1 MASFNIPTLAP
12 RTAAYASAA
21 AWSFNFLCQMYGM
34 LSTPNMKDIAV
45 KYHAFL
51 SPLPIAI
58 AVFFFPQTI
67 LQVYWIYRLYKQS
80 SATSSP
86 LGDADGHD
94 DLNDLSGP
102 DQEDDE
108 EAVPY
113 APFFILGNISI
124 GLWMVF
130 WNGEH
135 LILSD
140 ILVNINS
147 ASQLYYCFAR
157 LSPISQS
164 NKLTHLVAKMFAGI
178 GVLDVVD
185 NASSAFL
192 NYDFTH
198 FEPGLV
204 SYLLAIAAAAGLGF
218 ISDPIFGACLV
229 YCWLA
234 LFLGQLGQ
242 GLWAF
247 ILLICAGITAGVV
260 VVKHAKD
267 KDLYLGLLKGENG
280 SVV

>member
-1 MASFNIPTLAP
+1 
-12 RTAAYASAA
+12 
-21 AWSFNFLCQMYGM
+21 MYGM

-58 AVFFFPQTI
+58 AIFFFPQTI
-67 LQVYWIYRLYKQS
+67 LQVYWIYRLFKQS
-80 SATSSP
+80 SSTSSP
-86 LGDADGHD
+86 LGDASGDEHD
-94 DLNDLSGP
+94 DLNNVTG
-102 DQEDDE
+102 EEDE

-113 APFFILGNISI
+113 APFFILGNLSI

-130 WNGEH
+130 WNHEH

-140 ILVNINS
+140 IMVNINS
-147 ASQLYYCFAR
+147 ASQLYYCFAL

-164 NKLTHLVAKMFAGI
+164 NKLTHVVAKMFAGI

-192 NYDFTH
+192 NYDFSG

-204 SYLLAIAAAAGLGF
+204 CTILALVAAAGLGF
-218 ISDPIFGACLV
+218 VSDPIFGACIV

-234 LFLGQLGQ
+234 LFLGQLGA

-247 ILLICAGITAGVV
+247 VLLISAGITAAVV
-260 VVKHAKD
+260 VTRHAKD
-267 KDLYLGLLKGENG
+267 KDLYLSLLKPETG